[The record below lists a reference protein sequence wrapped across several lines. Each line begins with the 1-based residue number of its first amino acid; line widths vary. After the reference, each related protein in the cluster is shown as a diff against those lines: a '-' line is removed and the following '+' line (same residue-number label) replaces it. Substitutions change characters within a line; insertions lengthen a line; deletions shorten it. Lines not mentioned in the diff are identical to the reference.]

1 MTNLLKLFA
10 GIGLVIYGIYQVGQ
24 SIFFTTRS
32 SSFDWG
38 GFPASTPVL
47 IFLAGVLALLFIPG
61 KLSNIGWGII
71 VVGIIIIFYNTSI
84 IVSPVS
90 LVQFLVAIAAMVGG
104 LKLMY
109 SSSRY
114 IL

>member
-1 MTNLLKLFA
+1 MELLKLFA
-10 GIGLVIYGIYQVGQ
+10 GICLVIYGIYQVGQ
-24 SIFFTTRS
+24 SIFFTTKS

-47 IFLAGVLALLFIPG
+47 IFLAGILALVFIPG
-61 KLSNIGWGII
+61 KLSNIGWGIM
-71 VVGIIIIFYNTSI
+71 VVGVILIFYNTSI

-90 LVQFLVAIAAMVGG
+90 LVQFLIATAAMVGG

-109 SSSRY
+109 SSSRH